1 MITLL
6 FSGGVDSMTLAH
18 EALASGALG
27 ALLFFRYG
35 QPAEGYEA
43 RAVAEWRRRH
53 APQVRLIDATLSIG
67 AAPMT
72 LGSGVPG
79 PRVLP
84 GRNLLMLAHGI
95 AVAAQSGHRAVW
107 YGAQGGDAA
116 DYPDCR
122 PPFVAAVNTLA
133 QQWEVSVEAPLLHL
147 SKWQVIERAQRAGVD
162 LRLAWSC
169 YEPRDGEPC
178 GTCNACAARRIG

>member
-6 FSGGVDSMTLAH
+6 FSGGIDSMTLAY
-18 EALASGALG
+18 EALASHQLAT
-27 ALLFFRYG
+27 LLFFRYG
-35 QPAEGYEA
+35 QPSESNEA
-43 RAVAEWRRRH
+43 HAVAEWRRRH
-53 APQVRLIDATLSIG
+53 APQVRLIDVTLSIG
-67 AAPMT
+67 AAPMI

-133 QQWEVSVEAPLLHL
+133 QQWGVSVEAPLLHL
-147 SKWQVIERAQRAGVD
+147 SKAQVIERAKRAGVD

>member
-6 FSGGVDSMTLAH
+6 FSGGIDSMTLAH
-18 EALASGALG
+18 EALASRQLAT
-27 ALLFFRYG
+27 LLFFRYG
-35 QPAEGYEA
+35 QPSESNEA
-43 RAVAEWRRRH
+43 HAVAEWRRRH
-53 APQVRLIDATLSIG
+53 APQVRLIDVTLSIG
-67 AAPMT
+67 VAPMT

-95 AVAAQSGHRAVW
+95 AVAAQSGHRTVW

-116 DYPDCR
+116 DYLDCR

-133 QQWEVSVEAPLLHL
+133 QQWGVSVEAPLLLL
-147 SKWQVIERAQRAGVD
+147 SKAQVIERAQRAGVD